1 MKQLLKILLP
11 QIGRSTLLSYVLLA
25 IFTGLCS
32 FLFIN
37 TVTRVI
43 GLTIGGSIT
52 NISQEYFIIFA
63 SIIVVFIWVRR
74 TLSLA
79 IIKLSQK
86 LFWRFRMQII
96 TQVLK
101 ANYQQLSARKTEI
114 QAAIVN
120 DVNTLTNASLTIIDF
135 FASFILALSCLIY
148 LASISW
154 QLFSITLIV
163 ALSGAA
169 IYHFNSKR
177 NLKFFGKARKLE
189 TEFQENY
196 NAIIDGFKE
205 IYMEPRKGAV
215 IYDTKIS
222 TIAGSA
228 YRNNLTAFTGYLN
241 NQITGQVLFY
251 SLLASVLLFLAAA
264 FQLKPG
270 DMVSFVFTLLYLL
283 GAIEKIMML
292 LPGIMNAGVAADHLM
307 ALKKE
312 LEESNF
318 DHPIP
323 QQYISR
329 DEFQQITISNL
340 EYNYGKSFGIGP
352 VNINISKGDVIF
364 IYGGNGSGKTTL
376 IHTIL
381 GLRLPSAGGI
391 RLNRTLVDKDNY
403 PEYRTLFA
411 VVFSDFYLFNQVMGA
426 DEIDTEKWDY
436 YVRLFELENK
446 VSINGNNLSTTDL
459 STGQRKRLALIIALL
474 EKKPILAIDEWAAD
488 QDPYFRK
495 KFYTEI
501 IPLLKEEGITI
512 IAITHDDKYYHCADK
527 LYKMNDGKLIEEQ
540 VDQPALI

>member
-1 MKQLLKILLP
+1 MKQLLRILLP
-11 QIGRSTLLSYVLLA
+11 QIGRGTLLSYVLLA

-169 IYHFNSKR
+169 MYHFNSKR

-196 NAIIDGFKE
+196 NAIIGGFKE

-228 YRNNLTAFTGYLN
+228 YHNNLTAFTGYLN

-283 GAIEKIMML
+283 GAVEKIMML

-323 QQYISR
+323 QQYIGK

-403 PEYRTLFA
+403 SEYRTLFA

-426 DEIDTEKWDY
+426 DGIDTEKWDY
-436 YVRLFELENK
+436 YVRLFELEDK

-459 STGQRKRLALIIALL
+459 STGQRKRLALIMALL

>member
-1 MKQLLKILLP
+1 MKQLLRILLP
-11 QIGRSTLLSYVLLA
+11 QIGRGTLLSYVLLA

-169 IYHFNSKR
+169 MYHFNSKR
-177 NLKFFGKARKLE
+177 NLNFFGKARKLE

-228 YRNNLTAFTGYLN
+228 YHNNLTAFTGYLN

-459 STGQRKRLALIIALL
+459 STGQRKRLALIMALL

>member
-1 MKQLLKILLP
+1 
-11 QIGRSTLLSYVLLA
+11 
-25 IFTGLCS
+25 
-32 FLFIN
+32 
-37 TVTRVI
+37 
-43 GLTIGGSIT
+43 
-52 NISQEYFIIFA
+52 
-63 SIIVVFIWVRR
+63 
-74 TLSLA
+74 
-79 IIKLSQK
+79 
-86 LFWRFRMQII
+86 
-96 TQVLK
+96 
-101 ANYQQLSARKTEI
+101 
-114 QAAIVN
+114 
-120 DVNTLTNASLTIIDF
+120 VNTLTNASLTIIDF

-169 IYHFNSKR
+169 MYHFNSKR

-228 YRNNLTAFTGYLN
+228 YHNNLTAFTGYLN

-459 STGQRKRLALIIALL
+459 STGQRKRLALIMALL